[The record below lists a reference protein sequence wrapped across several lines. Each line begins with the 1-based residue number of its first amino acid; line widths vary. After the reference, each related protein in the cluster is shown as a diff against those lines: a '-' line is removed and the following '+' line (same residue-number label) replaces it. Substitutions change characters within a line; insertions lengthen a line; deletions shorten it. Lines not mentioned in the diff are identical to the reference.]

1 VDIDAHYNRV
11 SDSDS
16 FAAVS
21 AYDAIARLYD
31 PWSAGVIEDISF
43 YVEEALASRGPV
55 VELGVGTGRIAIPTA
70 LAGVEVIGVDTS
82 AGMLAVCAERGRE
95 AGVDARLDLR
105 VGDLRRPPVDEPVPL
120 VTCPFRAYLHLSSD
134 EERLEALAAARD
146 LLLPGG
152 RLVFDVFAPSEDD
165 VEETHGRW
173 IEREPGIDERAD
185 WDLEEQTLTL
195 SVRGAEGASTMTLW
209 WLEPQRWHALLAEA
223 GFAVDACYGWFD
235 RRPYAGGE
243 DSVWI
248 ALKQ

>member
-1 VDIDAHYNRV
+1 MSE
-11 SDSDS
+11 SDS
-16 FAAVS
+16 AAALS

-31 PWSAGVIEDISF
+31 PWSAGVTEDISF

-70 LAGVEVIGVDTS
+70 LAGVKVIGVDSS

-95 AGVDARLDLR
+95 AGVDGRLDLR
-105 VGDLRRPPVDEPVPL
+105 VGDLRRPPVDEAVPL

-134 EERLEALAAARD
+134 DDRLEALTAARD

-195 SVRGAEGASTMTLW
+195 SVRGAAGASTMTLW
-209 WLEPQRWHALLAEA
+209 WLEPQRWNALLAEA

-235 RRPYAGGE
+235 RRPYEGGE